1 MSEFPTVFLDRDGTI
16 NVDYGYVVSPDDV
29 ELLPGTAEAIAQL
42 RNAGYRIAIVS
53 NQSAVARGMA
63 SREDVDACNERLL
76 GLLREQNGDAVVESV
91 LYSIDHPDT
100 ATDRR
105 KPGVGMLRDLPW
117 SYRPASSWM
126 IGDKQS
132 DVDFGKNAGLPERHC
147 LLLGTGVGSV
157 SSLLEAAGLILRE
170 GQNESE
176 KLDGKTRC
184 K

>member
-16 NVDYGYVVSPDDV
+16 NVDYGYVVSPDEV
-29 ELLPGTAEAIAQL
+29 ELLPGAAEAIARL

-63 SREDVDACNERLL
+63 SREDIDACNEHLL
-76 GLLREQNGDAVVESV
+76 GLLREQNADALVESV

-100 ATDRR
+100 ATARR
-105 KPGVGMLRDLPW
+105 KPGVGMLEDLPW
-117 SYRPASSWM
+117 QYRPASSWM

-147 LLLGTGVGSV
+147 LLLGTGVGCV
-157 SSLLEAAGLILRE
+157 SSLLEAARLILQE
-170 GQNESE
+170 GRTDSNEFE
-176 KLDGKTRC
+176 ED
-184 K
+184 